1 VACAPNAYCD
11 LGTCRSRI
19 TEFDVP
25 GAGVIVDVTAGPDG
39 NLWVIDALLNRV
51 GRISTSG
58 AKIDFFPIPTKDARP
73 NRIIAGPDGNIWFTE
88 TIGKIGRATLAGA
101 IEEYAT
107 PPGAYPWGIATG
119 VDGKLWF
126 TEVSARRVAVMVVDG
141 SIEKEHAI
149 PDGDAGPWEITAGP
163 DGNLW
168 FTDDLDRIWRV
179 TPSGTFSAFA
189 PRTSSSGLIGI
200 TAGADGN
207 LWFAEST
214 ANQIGRITA
223 SGQLLEEIAIP
234 SPNARLRAIT
244 RGADGNVWFLEA
256 ARGAPSLGRVTPSG
270 TISEFPIPAVPTSI
284 CSGPDGNVWFP
295 ESDAGRIARF
305 VPP

>member
-1 VACAPNAYCD
+1 
-11 LGTCRSRI
+11 
-19 TEFDVP
+19 
-25 GAGVIVDVTAGPDG
+25 
-39 NLWVIDALLNRV
+39 
-51 GRISTSG
+51 
-58 AKIDFFPIPTKDARP
+58 
-73 NRIIAGPDGNIWFTE
+73 
-88 TIGKIGRATLAGA
+88 
-101 IEEYAT
+101 
-107 PPGAYPWGIATG
+107 
-119 VDGKLWF
+119 
-126 TEVSARRVAVMVVDG
+126 MVVDG